1 MDTHFDPDNPYHI
14 GVHDSPQRTNR
25 TNKEEQAIN
34 TQTKRSTPFQSN
46 SIQLQWNWS
55 YTHTAWA
62 SLNNTEVKHINVF
75 RKLFG
80 ASRCI
85 LSNGRQTGLSII
97 VADVQ
102 DASSRFDDFDDDQK
116 DPDPSP
122 KPSPQAT
129 PRRKSSSNA
138 MAKGRLAS
146 AQKAKDIMES
156 MKKGIRSDESYFEE
170 TRVVDDNIRIVSQT
184 PPDTPGSDRPRSAG
198 RHAKSR
204 SRNNS
209 FSGSSEKL
217 HMMSW
222 LILR

>member
-1 MDTHFDPDNPYHI
+1 
-14 GVHDSPQRTNR
+14 
-25 TNKEEQAIN
+25 
-34 TQTKRSTPFQSN
+34 
-46 SIQLQWNWS
+46 
-55 YTHTAWA
+55 
-62 SLNNTEVKHINVF
+62 
-75 RKLFG
+75 
-80 ASRCI
+80 

-170 TRVVDDNIRIVSQT
+170 SSVVDDNIRIVSQT
-184 PPDTPGSDRPRSAG
+184 PPEKSA
-198 RHAKSR
+198 
-204 SRNNS
+204 
-209 FSGSSEKL
+209 
-217 HMMSW
+217 
-222 LILR
+222 